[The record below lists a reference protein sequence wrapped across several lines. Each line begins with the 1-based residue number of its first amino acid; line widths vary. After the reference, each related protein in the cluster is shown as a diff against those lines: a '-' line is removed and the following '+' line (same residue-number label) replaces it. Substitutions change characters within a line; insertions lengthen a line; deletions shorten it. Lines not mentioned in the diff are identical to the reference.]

1 MLAAMRAATP
11 GGQTTSVGVAT
22 WNPQT
27 EPGSVVAAAE
37 QALEEAK
44 RGGRDQV
51 QLAPKPTSTTLIPR
65 PTMFWQPIVD
75 LRTTLPVGVEALSR
89 FPGDDPLTVF
99 EAAQAVG
106 SGPTLEAVAITYAL
120 TNRPQGLWV
129 SVNVSLEALGSVQV
143 QRALAGNLTGVVL
156 EITEHSD
163 AATPDLARLLQGYRS
178 RGASIAVDD
187 WGPGFSNVDRLVVLQ
202 PDIVKLDVSRLTAL
216 DSDYQGATVG
226 LITEWAEMVGAKV
239 CAEKVETE
247 EQWRQL
253 CGFGVHLGQ
262 GHFFGRPMPP
272 EELLTMPRDAVAA
285 RVGRAPTKVGARART
300 SPTANS
306 GTPG

>member
-1 MLAAMRAATP
+1 MRAATP

-22 WNPQT
+22 WNPQA
-27 EPGSVVAAAE
+27 EPSAVVAAAE

-44 RGGRDQV
+44 RGGRNQV
-51 QLAPKPTSTTLIPR
+51 QLAPRPTSTTLIPR

-89 FPGDDPLTVF
+89 FPGEDPLTVF
-99 EAAQAVG
+99 EAATKVG

-129 SVNVSLEALGSVQV
+129 SVNVSLEALASIQV

-163 AATPDLARLLQGYRS
+163 AEMSDLARVLQGYRA

-187 WGPGFSNVDRLVVLQ
+187 WGPGFSNVDRLVILQ
-202 PDIVKLDVSRLTAL
+202 PDIVKLDVSRLSAL
-216 DSDYQGATVG
+216 DTDYQGATVS
-226 LITEWAEMVGAKV
+226 LIAEWAEMVGAKI
-239 CAEKVETE
+239 CAEGVETE
-247 EQWRQL
+247 EQWQQL

-272 EELLTMPRDAVAA
+272 EELLTMPRDTVAA
-285 RVGRAPTKVGARART
+285 RLGHVPTKVGARART
-300 SPTANS
+300 SPRANI